1 MLGDFHSK
9 LSPRKA
15 SPMHFADQFLP
26 RRYSARRG
34 WSTSFVSRAFLLLAL
49 RADNGEDAAPAEGVT
64 ARGGHA
70 TGETL
75 VARHTAQSRSSSIF
89 GHRVPHPRLQRRL
102 EACLRGVHRDT
113 RSYGVHDAS
122 AVPRG
127 PAATRQRGSKCEALA
142 ARKPRRGAH
151 RIALFSCIN
160 DADLSIPMEEQ
171 KDLVPVVA
179 GEHAL
184 AGGEALT
191 GQAALVLARATILSI
206 TERQALAA

>member
-1 MLGDFHSK
+1 MGPGDIPHGEDG
-9 LSPRKA
+9 PRVPGHR
-15 SPMHFADQFLP
+15 S
-26 RRYSARRG
+26 SCRG
-34 WSTSFVSRAFLLLAL
+34 TRSL

-75 VARHTAQSRSSSIF
+75 VARHTARSSSIF

-113 RSYGVHDAS
+113 RSYGIHDAS

-142 ARKPRRGAH
+142 ARKPRHGAH
-151 RIALFSCIN
+151 GIALFSCIN
-160 DADLSIPMEEQ
+160 DADLSLPMEEQ
-171 KDLVPVVA
+171 KDLVPVA